1 MQIYN
6 PSLSLLYCMTYSSN
20 MLYHANKY
28 GRSLVRDVIFYSL
41 TYFMRWNQPLKFEL
55 LFDAYI
61 AMLSG
66 TTSFLIGYN
75 DCKIIKWQN
84 QKVTEFDLNHAIII
98 IILNGEI
105 VGVLAKPAL
114 FVCM

>member
-1 MQIYN
+1 
-6 PSLSLLYCMTYSSN
+6 
-20 MLYHANKY
+20 
-28 GRSLVRDVIFYSL
+28 
-41 TYFMRWNQPLKFEL
+41 MRWNQPLKFEL

-66 TTSFLIGYN
+66 TKSFLIGYN
-75 DCKIIKWQN
+75 HCKIIQWKK
-84 QKVTEFDLNHAIII
+84 QKFDWNHAIII
-98 IILNGEI
+98 VILNGEI